1 MDIIKI
7 AFEDSFQ
14 YETVDFKGYNLTL
27 SLNDEVFKNQLLNFV
42 EVLCLI
48 DLHFAE
54 FDLFTCSCGIPG
66 CAGYHYSVLQ
76 TVEDGIVTWTFPE
89 SGDYKTKKKVYRFDL
104 IAFKKVLKETIKQV
118 KSLEKEKIY
127 HSLLVRDDSDYVD
140 YEDDG
145 QTAKYSIRNKFIK
158 EFKYIFN
165 SFHGRQNYYDML
177 HENYPDLVNK
187 NFNWIYDNELIKSDI
202 SFDDLVCNIL
212 NQYPSKEH
220 EPYFI
225 AKCKLSV
232 KAIRDLLKG
241 DNRLFK
247 KLTKHGYGKYD
258 LSAYD
263 VVEYYIRSKVKEED
277 FIIDKLSLNIKD

>member
-1 MDIIKI
+1 MDVIKI
-7 AFEDSFQ
+7 AFESPFE

-27 SLNDEVFKNQLLNFV
+27 SLKDETFKNQLLNFV

-54 FDLFTCSCGIPG
+54 FDLFTCSCGIAG
-66 CAGYHYSVLQ
+66 CAGYHYSVVQ

-89 SGDYKTKKKVYRFDL
+89 SGDYKTNKKVYRFDL
-104 IAFKKVLKETIKQV
+104 VSFQKVLKATIKQV
-118 KSLEKEKIY
+118 KALEKEKIY
-127 HSLLVRDDSDYVD
+127 NSLLVRDDSDYVG

-145 QTAKYSIRNKFIK
+145 KSQKYSIKNKFIK

-165 SFHGRQNYYDML
+165 YFHGRQNFYDML
-177 HENYPDLVNK
+177 HEKYPHFVNK
-187 NFNWIYDNELIKSDI
+187 SFYWVYDNKKFKKEVEFGTLIG
-202 SFDDLVCNIL
+202 NIL

-225 AKCKLSV
+225 AKCKLAV
-232 KAIRDLLKG
+232 KAIEELLKG
-241 DNRLFK
+241 ENRLFK

-258 LSAYD
+258 LSAYS
-263 VVEYYIRSKVKEED
+263 VVEYSIRSTIKEENFD
-277 FIIDKLSLNIKD
+277 VDKLFLIMQD

>member
-7 AFEDSFQ
+7 AFEETFQ

-89 SGDYKTKKKVYRFDL
+89 SGDYQTKKKIYRFDL

-118 KSLEKEKIY
+118 KALEKEKIY
-127 HSLLVRDDSDYVD
+127 HSLLVRDETDYVGYD
-140 YEDDG
+140 DDG
-145 QTAKYSIRNKFIK
+145 HTAKYSIKNKFIK
-158 EFKYIFN
+158 EFKYSLNHFN
-165 SFHGRQNYYDML
+165 GRQNFYDML
-177 HENYPDLVNK
+177 HSDFQYLMNK
-187 NFNWIYDNELIKSDI
+187 KFYWVYDGIKS
-202 SFDDLVCNIL
+202 
-212 NQYPSKEH
+212 
-220 EPYFI
+220 
-225 AKCKLSV
+225 
-232 KAIRDLLKG
+232 
-241 DNRLFK
+241 
-247 KLTKHGYGKYD
+247 
-258 LSAYD
+258 
-263 VVEYYIRSKVKEED
+263 
-277 FIIDKLSLNIKD
+277 